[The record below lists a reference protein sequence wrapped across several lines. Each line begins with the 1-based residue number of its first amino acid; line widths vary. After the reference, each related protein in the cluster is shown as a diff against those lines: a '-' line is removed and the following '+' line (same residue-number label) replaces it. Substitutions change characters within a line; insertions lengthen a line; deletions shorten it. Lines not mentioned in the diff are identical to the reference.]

1 MKNSNEKLKPFDFA
15 LKLEEAG
22 REFYLNEAAKM
33 HSEAAKRIFL
43 SIADEELKHI
53 ERINKI
59 FASVDKDI
67 KGSGWDKIK
76 IEKGRLGE
84 IFKSEIK
91 GKPKGP
97 STNAEQKAIEM
108 AMENETRGYNF
119 YDKTARETNDAD
131 VMSFFQTLMKEENA
145 HFKILQDTRE
155 YLFDTADWYI
165 KLEGRTIEGG

>member
-1 MKNSNEKLKPFDFA
+1 MKKTGEGLKPFDFA

-33 HSEAAKRIFL
+33 HSEAAKRMFL

-59 FASVDKDI
+59 FAGINNGKDI
-67 KGSGWDKIK
+67 KESGWDKIK
-76 IEKGRLGE
+76 IERGRLGE

-91 GKPKGP
+91 ESSKSSPDK
-97 STNAEQKAIEM
+97 AEQKSIKT

-119 YDKTARETNDAD
+119 YDKTARETNDAG
-131 VMSFFQTLMKEENA
+131 VRLFFETLMKEENA
-145 HFKILQDTRE
+145 HFKILQDTYE
-155 YLFDTADWYI
+155 YLFDTADWYV
-165 KLEGRTIEGG
+165 KLEGR